1 MNSRGIP
8 REDACGARRCAPGP
22 ALRPASIRPLKFE
35 YELQGPDIRVARPA
49 SPDSNLDPHTTM
61 AIHVGDPAPDFTLK
75 NQDEK
80 EWKLSQHRG
89 KNVVL
94 LWYPLDWSPTCEKEN
109 CSISNDQTFALPDT
123 EVVGISRDSTWSHKA
138 WKKSNNLKHDL
149 LADPTLDVTRKYDLV
164 HPAGFI
170 SHRASVVVDK
180 QGKVA
185 FVQVQEKTPEA
196 RDMNAVATALRKL
209 A

>member
-1 MNSRGIP
+1 
-8 REDACGARRCAPGP
+8 
-22 ALRPASIRPLKFE
+22 
-35 YELQGPDIRVARPA
+35 
-49 SPDSNLDPHTTM
+49 M
-61 AIHVGDPAPDFTLK
+61 AIHIGDTAPDFTLK

-80 EWKLSQHRG
+80 EWKLADQRG

-109 CSISNDQTFALPDT
+109 CSISNEHSFDIPGVTM
-123 EVVGISRDSTWSHKA
+123 VGISRDSTWSHKA
-138 WKKSNNLKHDL
+138 WKQNKGIQHDL
-149 LADPTLDVTRKYDLV
+149 LADPALEVTKKYDLV

-185 FVQVQEKTPEA
+185 FVQVQEKTGDP
-196 RDMNAVATALRKL
+196 RDMKAVVDAVKKL
-209 A
+209 K